1 MSGGIA
7 RAVLAFVVA
16 QALLIAGVAWAV
28 QRFIWTGAS
37 DAHAIQVSA
46 GVAIVVQALTF
57 AIVRLVAREQ
67 VIAAWGMGVLVRF
80 AVVAVWA
87 FVAIPAL
94 GLAAGPA
101 LLSLVLFFFVSTLVE
116 PLFLNVR

>member
-16 QALLIAGVAWAV
+16 QTLLIVGVAWAA
-28 QRFIWTGAS
+28 QRFVWTGVP